1 MKRYLYIAG
10 VLVVVWMVLSAIF
23 PLFFGS
29 SWGDLKIT
37 PQLVVIVLIFLIFW
51 FYRKRQENPE
61 NRINVADTAMINE
74 ELAWAQKGSGDQN
87 RNL

>member
-1 MKRYLYIAG
+1 MKRYFYIAG

-37 PQLVVIVLIFLIFW
+37 PQFSRNCFDIPDFLVLQETSREP
-51 FYRKRQENPE
+51 RK
-61 NRINVADTAMINE
+61 
-74 ELAWAQKGSGDQN
+74 SY
-87 RNL
+87 